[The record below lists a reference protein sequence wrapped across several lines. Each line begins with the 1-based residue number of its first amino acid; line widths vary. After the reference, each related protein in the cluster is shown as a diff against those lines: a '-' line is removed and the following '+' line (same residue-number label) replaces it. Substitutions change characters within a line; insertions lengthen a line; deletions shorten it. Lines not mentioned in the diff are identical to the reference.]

1 DNDGG
6 ANTPPEPRVNV
17 RQLFVAEPGFGRDS
31 NGNTIEKLVFTVQ
44 LAPSSAGSAPPS
56 SQWYAVWTRQG
67 KDPSDPNDSHFD
79 RMWIGMKS
87 DVTGALSFQYGKF
100 GVPLD

>member
-1 DNDGG
+1 M
-6 ANTPPEPRVNV
+6 
-17 RQLFVAEPGFGRDS
+17 
-31 NGNTIEKLVFTVQ
+31 Q

-56 SQWYAVWTRQG
+56 SQWYTVWTRQG

-87 DVTGALSFQYGKF
+87 DLTGALSFQYGKF
-100 GVPLD
+100 GVPLDETNPDPNANTPVTYGYAYIRTYVVASGARKINVSNSK